1 MRQITLIVTFAF
13 VSLFTFLIA
22 SLATTDTLKDDF
34 KDPRLTKELWEITKG
49 DWEIKD
55 GWWESN
61 SPAVGQGSFV
71 LFSDIETHDNLA
83 IRVKCR
89 DKGGGWS
96 NCYTIFAYVD
106 DDEVYY
112 AGARIGRGNWT
123 IEKSALAGGEQN
135 FGEVADGRVKAGGV
149 IIPYTVSI
157 EGKDVVIY
165 DEKDKEVN
173 RHSFGKMPIGR
184 IGLAHENTITQY
196 DDFEVEGP
204 KVKGLSVQPLG
215 KLAVTWAGLKST
227 RD

>member
-215 KLAVTWAGLKST
+215 KLAVTWARIKKRL
-227 RD
+227 

>member
-34 KDPRLTKELWEITKG
+34 KDPRLTKELWEIKKG
-49 DWEIKD
+49 DWKIKD

-215 KLAVTWAGLKST
+215 KLAVTWARIKKHL
-227 RD
+227 

>member
-34 KDPRLTKELWEITKG
+34 KDPRLTKELWEIKKG

-184 IGLAHENTITQY
+184 IGLAHENTITQH

>member
-34 KDPRLTKELWEITKG
+34 KDPRLTKELWEIKKG

-196 DDFEVEGP
+196 DDFEAEGP
-204 KVKGLSVQPLG
+204 KVKGLPVQPLG
-215 KLAVTWAGLKST
+215 KLAVTWARIKKHS
-227 RD
+227 

>member
-1 MRQITLIVTFAF
+1 M
-13 VSLFTFLIA
+13 
-22 SLATTDTLKDDF
+22 
-34 KDPRLTKELWEITKG
+34 
-49 DWEIKD
+49 
-55 GWWESN
+55 
-61 SPAVGQGSFV
+61 
-71 LFSDIETHDNLA
+71 
-83 IRVKCR
+83 
-89 DKGGGWS
+89 
-96 NCYTIFAYVD
+96 
-106 DDEVYY
+106 YY

-215 KLAVTWAGLKST
+215 KLAVTWARIKKRL
-227 RD
+227 

>member
-34 KDPRLTKELWEITKG
+34 KDPRLTKELWEIKKG
-49 DWEIKD
+49 DWKIKD

-196 DDFEVEGP
+196 DDFEAEGP
-204 KVKGLSVQPLG
+204 KVKGLPVQPLG
-215 KLAVTWAGLKST
+215 KLAVTWARIKKHS
-227 RD
+227 

>member
-34 KDPRLTKELWEITKG
+34 KDPRLTKELWEIKKG
-49 DWEIKD
+49 DWKIKD

-196 DDFEVEGP
+196 NDFEVEGP

-215 KLAVTWAGLKST
+215 KLAVTWARIKKRL
-227 RD
+227 

>member
-1 MRQITLIVTFAF
+1 MWARTNIGASVVPQYLQRGGSAF
-13 VSLFTFLIA
+13 S
-22 SLATTDTLKDDF
+22 
-34 KDPRLTKELWEITKG
+34 
-49 DWEIKD
+49 
-55 GWWESN
+55 
-61 SPAVGQGSFV
+61 GSC
-71 LFSDIETHDNLA
+71 FSDIETHDNLA

-196 DDFEVEGP
+196 NDFEVEGP

-215 KLAVTWAGLKST
+215 KLAVTWARIKKRL
-227 RD
+227 